1 MVSSDMP
8 YINKEDRENIK
19 DFTKSPTN
27 AGELNY
33 LIHLILSNYVDDLG
47 ESYQTYND
55 IMGVLEGVKLEL
67 YRRRVAK
74 YEDKKI
80 KENGDIDFYKK

>member
-1 MVSSDMP
+1 MP
-8 YINKEDRENIK
+8 YIRQDDRENIE
-19 DFTKSPTN
+19 DLTKSPTN

-67 YRRRVAK
+67 YRRRVAP
-74 YEDKKI
+74 YEEKKI
-80 KENGDIDFYKK
+80 KENGDITFYNQNI

>member
-1 MVSSDMP
+1 MP
-8 YINKEDRENIK
+8 YIKQDDRENIE
-19 DFTKSPTN
+19 DLTKSPTN

-67 YRRRVAK
+67 YRRRVAP
-74 YEDKKI
+74 YEEKKI
-80 KENGDIDFYKK
+80 KENGDIAFYNQNI